1 MNEYRN
7 MTQSTPVVL
16 VEFFATWC
24 PHCHRMAPV
33 VDDIADALQGKVNV
47 YRFDI
52 DKNEALASEQN
63 VESVPTFIIYS
74 DGNEVW
80 RHTGEISEA
89 ALLGELREA
98 ANVAAV

>member
-1 MNEYRN
+1 MNDYSK
-7 MTQSTPVVL
+7 MTESTPVVL

-24 PHCHRMAPV
+24 PHCQRMAPV
-33 VDDIADALQGKVNV
+33 VADVADALKGKVDV

-52 DKNEALASEQN
+52 DKNDSLASQEN

-74 DGNEVW
+74 GGHEVW
-80 RHTGEISEA
+80 RHTGEMTEA

-98 ANVAAV
+98 ANMATV